1 MVLPVQVRLGAP
13 PLWRMIMSIDIH
25 SEIEEARDT
34 RIRLAAKIEV
44 LEELLEEINNIKK
57 AAEIVLEGISND

>member
-1 MVLPVQVRLGAP
+1 
-13 PLWRMIMSIDIH
+13 MIMSIDIH

-44 LEELLEEINNIKK
+44 LEEILEEINNIKK
-57 AAEIVLEGISND
+57 GAEIVLEGISND

>member
-1 MVLPVQVRLGAP
+1 
-13 PLWRMIMSIDIH
+13 
-25 SEIEEARDT
+25 
-34 RIRLAAKIEV
+34 LAAKIEV